1 MKIPSAPL
9 ITATLLALG
18 MTFMPCKA
26 FSAEVSARNTTSAT
40 QPVLDTGNVSYANA
54 WRIIF
59 DKQAE
64 SDGEITFRLILKDI
78 TDANIEATK
87 ISISIVKGTTKPELA
102 KIIEGALKSRAP
114 TGTKVERN
122 ADDEISISSAAGISV
137 IIDAN
142 TIADLDVKL
151 VKQKE

>member
-1 MKIPSAPL
+1 MKMPSTPL

-18 MTFMPCKA
+18 MIFMPCKA
-26 FSAEVSARNTTSAT
+26 FSAEASARNTTSAT

-54 WRIIF
+54 WRITF

-64 SDGEITFRLILKDI
+64 SDGEIAFRLILKDM

-87 ISISIVKGTTKPELA
+87 ISISIVKGTTKAELA
-102 KIIEGALKSRAP
+102 KIVEVALKSRAP
-114 TGTKVERN
+114 TGIKIERN
-122 ADDEISISSAAGISV
+122 ADDDISISAAAGVSV
-137 IIDAN
+137 IMDTN
-142 TIADLDVKL
+142 TIADLEIKL